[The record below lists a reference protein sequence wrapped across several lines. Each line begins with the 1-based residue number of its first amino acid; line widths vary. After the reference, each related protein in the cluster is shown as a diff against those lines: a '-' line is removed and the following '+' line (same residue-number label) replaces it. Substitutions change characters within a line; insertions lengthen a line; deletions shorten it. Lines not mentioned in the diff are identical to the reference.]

1 MARRIGNLPLA
12 EAPEQLAQSQD
23 RARARAEAKPK
34 GKAKAKAKATARPVW
49 RPFMDDRQRWALE
62 RRRQVHRII
71 DWFLVR
77 RALMSIFPPH
87 IVARILSCWRA

>member
-34 GKAKAKAKATARPVW
+34 AKAKVELW
-49 RPFMDDRQRWALE
+49 RPMDGPARDRRERLRTAQRLIL
-62 RRRQVHRII
+62 VI
-71 DWFLVR
+71 LVR
-77 RALMSIFPPH
+77 RALLAIFPPP
-87 IVARILSCWRA
+87 IVVRICSAWRP